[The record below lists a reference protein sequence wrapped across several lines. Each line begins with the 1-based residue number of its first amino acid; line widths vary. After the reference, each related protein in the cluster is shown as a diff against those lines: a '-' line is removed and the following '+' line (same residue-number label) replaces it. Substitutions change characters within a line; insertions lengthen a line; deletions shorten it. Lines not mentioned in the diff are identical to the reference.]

1 MNTTTWIYHTP
12 ADEYTREYFT
22 AECEGIQ
29 IRTNI
34 EELKGSLVEFIDDT
48 LEGVLD
54 QIKRH
59 LGVSSLRM
67 ADQSWKPNR

>member
-34 EELKGSLVEFIDDT
+34 QELKGTLVEFIDDT
-48 LEGVLD
+48 RQGVLD

-59 LGVSSLRM
+59 LGVSYLRM